1 MNKPFQIDKDYSRW
15 LKELKNKIRTVQ
27 LKSAVRVN
35 SGMLNFY
42 WELGADIVEKQTNA
56 EI

>member
-1 MNKPFQIDKDYSRW
+1 MNKPFQINKDYYTW

-27 LKSAVRVN
+27 LKAAVRVN

-42 WELGADIVEKQTNA
+42 WELWGLIL
-56 EI
+56 